1 MSTHRKAGVI
11 GWPVAHSRSPLIH
24 GYWLKRYG
32 IDGEY
37 TRIPVKPE
45 DVDAFFAGL
54 AANGYA
60 GCNVTLPHK
69 EAAFRA
75 VTVADAATKR
85 LGSVNTVFLRDGKL
99 MGTSTDGEG
108 FVASVTTALPGWSIA
123 GGKAVLLGAGGSARA
138 IAGALLDRGATEI
151 AIVNRTLARAEAI
164 RSDFGSRITPY
175 SWEDAGYALA
185 GADLLVNTTSLGMKG
200 NKPLSLDFTALP
212 QGAVV
217 SDIVYTPLET
227 VFLKAARSR
236 GHRVVP
242 GLGMLLHQAVRGF
255 ELWFGKRPEVTQ
267 ELHDLVAAD
276 IEQGART

>member
-1 MSTHRKAGVI
+1 MSTHRKAAVI
-11 GWPVAHSRSPLIH
+11 GWPIAHSRSPLIH

-32 IDGEY
+32 IDGDY

-45 DVDAFFAGL
+45 DVQSFFARL
-54 AANGYA
+54 AADGYA

-75 VTVADAATKR
+75 VTIADAATAR
-85 LGSVNTVFLRDGKL
+85 LGSVNTIYLRDGKL

-108 FVASVTTALPGWSIA
+108 FIASVTAAIPGWSIA

-138 IAGALLDRGATEI
+138 IAGALLDKGVREVVI
-151 AIVNRTLARAEAI
+151 INRTLARAAAI
-164 RSDFGSRITPY
+164 RDDFSSHIKPVV
-175 SWEDAGYALA
+175 WENGVDALS
-185 GADLLVNTTSLGMKG
+185 GAALLVNTTSLGLKG
-200 NKPLSLDFTALP
+200 EEPLRFDLARLP
-212 QGAVV
+212 REAVV

-227 VFLKAARSR
+227 DFLKAARIH

-255 ELWFGKRPEVTQ
+255 ELWFGKRPDVTP
-267 ELHDLVAAD
+267 ELYKLVATD
-276 IEQGART
+276 IEQGAKP

>member
-11 GWPVAHSRSPLIH
+11 GWPIAHSRSPLIH

-37 TRIPVKPE
+37 TRIPVRPE
-45 DVDAFFAGL
+45 DVDAFFASM

-75 VTVADAATKR
+75 VTVADAATRR
-85 LGSVNTVFLRDGKL
+85 LGSVNTVFLRDGRL

-108 FVASVTTALPGWSIA
+108 FIASVTAAFPGWSIA
-123 GGKAVLLGAGGSARA
+123 GSKAALLGAGGSARA
-138 IAGALLDRGATEI
+138 IAGALLDKGATEI
-151 AIVNRTLARAEAI
+151 AIINRTLARAAAI
-164 RSDFGSRITPY
+164 RSDFGSRIIPL
-175 SWEDAGYALA
+175 SWEDAGKALA

-200 NKPLSLDFTALP
+200 DEPLSLDLAALP
-212 QGAVV
+212 QRAVV

-227 VFLKAARSR
+227 AFLKAARSR
-236 GHRVVP
+236 GHRIVP

-255 ELWFGKRPEVTQ
+255 ELWFGTRPEVTQ